1 MSTYDYEG
9 LAMKLKGKDRPSRLV
24 RLSAAE
30 MAEVGYG
37 DVGRFPA
44 ADIYAASA
52 VTITSPAAE
61 SVDGDKPHS

>member
-1 MSTYDYEG
+1 MSSDEYEG
-9 LAMKLKGKDRPSRLV
+9 LGMKQKGKHRPSSIV

-44 ADIYAASA
+44 ADIYAA
-52 VTITSPAAE
+52 PAMPVARPAGQAAN
-61 SVDGDKPHS
+61 GDKAGS